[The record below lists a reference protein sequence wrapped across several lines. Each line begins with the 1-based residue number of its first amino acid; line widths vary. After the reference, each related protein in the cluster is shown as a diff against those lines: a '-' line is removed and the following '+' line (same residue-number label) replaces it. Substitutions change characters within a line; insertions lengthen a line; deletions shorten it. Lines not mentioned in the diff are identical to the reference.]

1 MLKKI
6 VFMGTPEF
14 SVQSLEVLVKSS
26 FNVLC
31 VYTQPPKKASR
42 GQKINSTPIQKISE
56 KLNLM
61 VRTPNDL
68 NDEIEYKFFKSLS
81 PDIVVVVAYG
91 NIIPKKYL
99 DLPKEGFINIHAS
112 LLPKWRGA
120 APIQRS
126 IMNLDKETGISIMKI
141 EEKLDSG
148 PFMRQVKVPIDKNS
162 NTLTLSKELSKIG
175 SEHIVECL
183 NLISSKKAKYIEQDH
198 SKATYAK
205 KINKAESKV
214 FWKDSA
220 KIILSKINALNPSP
234 GAWFEFEGIRYKIW
248 KAKISDMTGKPGE
261 ILNNNLVIACQDQ
274 SIEVL
279 EIQKEGKNKMHIKD
293 FLIGSAISKGKLIV

>member
-14 SVQSLEVLVKSS
+14 SGQSLEVLVKSS

-99 DLPKEGFINIHAS
+99 DLPKEGFINRLQNCTA
-112 LLPKWRGA
+112 
-120 APIQRS
+120 
-126 IMNLDKETGISIMKI
+126 
-141 EEKLDSG
+141 
-148 PFMRQVKVPIDKNS
+148 FMVV
-162 NTLTLSKELSKIG
+162 
-175 SEHIVECL
+175 
-183 NLISSKKAKYIEQDH
+183 
-198 SKATYAK
+198 
-205 KINKAESKV
+205 
-214 FWKDSA
+214 
-220 KIILSKINALNPSP
+220 
-234 GAWFEFEGIRYKIW
+234 
-248 KAKISDMTGKPGE
+248 
-261 ILNNNLVIACQDQ
+261 
-274 SIEVL
+274 
-279 EIQKEGKNKMHIKD
+279 
-293 FLIGSAISKGKLIV
+293 